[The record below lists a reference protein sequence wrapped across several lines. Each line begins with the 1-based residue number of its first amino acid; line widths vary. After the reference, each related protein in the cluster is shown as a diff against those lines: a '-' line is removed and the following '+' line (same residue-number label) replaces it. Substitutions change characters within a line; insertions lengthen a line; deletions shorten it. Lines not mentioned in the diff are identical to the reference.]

1 MSQKIIQMKTSVSS
15 IEEAED
21 IAQKLVENR
30 LAACVQYFPV
40 KSIYRWKDNIEK
52 SEEYVLIIKTSSSR
66 RDLIVKTLQQIH
78 SYELPEIVVLE
89 KDFVTE
95 EYSFWVEFETSVDSN
110 LKEEESKR

>member
-1 MSQKIIQMKTSVSS
+1 MSSGIIQVKTSVSS
-15 IEEAED
+15 LEEAE
-21 IAQKLVENR
+21 KLAEMLIEKK
-30 LAACVQYFPV
+30 LAACVQYFPI

-66 RDLIVKTLQQIH
+66 RTLLVKILQKEH

-95 EYSFWVEFETSVDSN
+95 EYSFWVEVQTSEDS
-110 LKEEESKR
+110 

>member
-1 MSQKIIQMKTSVSS
+1 MSSGIIQVKTSVSS
-15 IEEAED
+15 LEEAE
-21 IAQKLVENR
+21 KLAEMLIEKK
-30 LAACVQYFPV
+30 LAACVQYFPI

-66 RDLIVKTLQQIH
+66 RALLVKTLQKEH

-95 EYSFWVEFETSVDSN
+95 EYSFWVEVQTSVDS
-110 LKEEESKR
+110 